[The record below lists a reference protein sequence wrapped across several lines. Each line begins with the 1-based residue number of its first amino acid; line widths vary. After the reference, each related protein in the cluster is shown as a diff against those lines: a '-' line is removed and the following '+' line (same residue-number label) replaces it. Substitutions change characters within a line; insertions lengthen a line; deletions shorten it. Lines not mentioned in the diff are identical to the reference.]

1 MTIFSCS
8 ENPSKGSRGPQ
19 RKRLERAVE
28 NLPALSVVPRDIA
41 ICNAVYE
48 YRAMIASQIQQ
59 LLFPA
64 RNGNM
69 RSMLVQT
76 QDRLKRLFHH
86 GYLARDE
93 QPVKLS
99 EGRLPLV
106 YFLEKKG
113 ASLLADQ
120 LGVEVGA
127 LDWTPRHNAGGAS
140 HLFINHLL
148 RTNDVRVALTAAL
161 QQANYLLV
169 RWLDDRTL
177 KRQHWKD
184 YVSIAEPDGRL
195 VQRAI
200 VPDGYVQFSDGQ
212 YQYHQFLE
220 VDLATVVGRSSVVGR
235 RDWAQ
240 KVQTYLAYYETG
252 GYQARYESTSLRVLT
267 VTTSQ
272 ERLAHL
278 KSVTEEAGG
287 RSRFWF
293 TTFAELTSE
302 WALHEPIWQMA
313 GKTDRYVLVR

>member
-1 MTIFSCS
+1 MTIFSHS
-8 ENPSKGSRGPQ
+8 ENPSDRMNRPQ
-19 RKRLERAVE
+19 RKLLVRALD
-28 NLPALSVVPRDIA
+28 NLPALELVQRDVA

-48 YRAMIASQIQQ
+48 YRAMTASQIQQ

-64 RNGNM
+64 RNGKV

-106 YFLEKKG
+106 YFLAKTG
-113 ASLLADQ
+113 AILLADH

-127 LDWTPRHNAGGAS
+127 LDWHPRHNAAGAG

-148 RTNDVRVALTAAL
+148 RTNDVRVALTVAL
-161 QQANYLLV
+161 QRADYPLI
-169 RWLDDRTL
+169 RWLDDRSL

-184 YVSIAEPDGRL
+184 YVSVTEPDGRL

-200 VPDGYVQFSDGQ
+200 VPDGYFHFSDGQ
-212 YQYHQFLE
+212 YQYHQFVE
-220 VDLATVVGRSSVVGR
+220 VDLATVVGRASVSGR

-240 KVQTYLAYYETG
+240 KVQGYVAYHATG
-252 GYQARYESTSLRVLT
+252 GYQARYATNSLRVLT

-278 KSVTEEAGG
+278 KATTEEEGG

-293 TTFAELTSE
+293 TTLAELTGE
-302 WALHEPIWQMA
+302 TALHVPIWQVA
-313 GKTDRYVLVR
+313 GKAERCALIF